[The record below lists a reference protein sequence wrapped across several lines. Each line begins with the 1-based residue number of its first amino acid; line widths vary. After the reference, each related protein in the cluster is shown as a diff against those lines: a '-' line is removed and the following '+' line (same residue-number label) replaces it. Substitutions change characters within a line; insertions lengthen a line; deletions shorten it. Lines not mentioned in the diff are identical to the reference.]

1 MTAPQHRLIQ
11 QAVVQWHNKHPLAQ
25 RIDTSQVHSLGWV
38 ALPFMRPAQGIEPSL
53 DAPSATPRA
62 APAASADW
70 RSRLG
75 ALLGRRKAAGGQGGR
90 VFSDRFIDGLSPQ
103 RAAAFALQHGVAG
116 PQAAADAP
124 ADWPQRRIEVDS
136 RMAER
141 AAGAWPTELWVVSA
155 AVEHADKRVR
165 VLISA
170 DGSAV
175 VGPRLWNPW
184 KWQGL
189 VLASLL
195 VVGSLA
201 AWQWHSRAKQAELD
215 AALHASGPVKAPGAA
230 ASGVVKAASAAVA
243 SASAPA
249 SDPASAASA
258 AMSDPASAAEAA
270 SAASAPAAAVTQPM
284 PSASEPL
291 IDIRPRLRPPTA
303 SRPPLGAASEPTSPP
318 AAAKAATP
326 PEPPPR
332 PATAKDAT
340 KDVEGRPAPK
350 PAREAKPA
358 RGAATPENIVPGQ
371 QAGGPVVAL
380 VGPALLT
387 KADADLML
395 ERMLT
400 HLGQTMGK
408 TTGLQGEVLE
418 TAEGW
423 RAAVY
428 PFATREEAQI
438 LNATMVARGWR
449 TRAVTF

>member
-11 QAVVQWHNKHPLAQ
+11 QAVVQWHNQHPLAH

-53 DAPSATPRA
+53 DGPSAAPRTEP
-62 APAASADW
+62 APAPGW
-70 RSRLG
+70 RGRLA
-75 ALLGRRKAAGGQGGR
+75 ALLGRRQAAGGQAAA

-116 PQAAADAP
+116 PQALPDAP

-170 DGSAV
+170 DGRAV

-189 VLASLL
+189 ALGAVLL
-195 VVGSLA
+195 VAGLA
-201 AWQWHSRAKQAELD
+201 AWQWHSRAGQAQRE

-230 ASGVVKAASAAVA
+230 ASGSASAAAASAPLA

-249 SDPASAASA
+249 AASAASDAASETASAASA
-258 AMSDPASAAEAA
+258 ADAA
-270 SAASAPAAAVTQPM
+270 SAASAPASAPTQAM
-284 PSASEPL
+284 PSASAPL
-291 IDIRPRLRPPTA
+291 IDIRPRLGPPSARRT
-303 SRPPLGAASEPTSPP
+303 PLNAPTEAASVP
-318 AAAKAATP
+318 AAAKASAPQGAAPSRPGAEPRTP
-326 PEPPPR
+326 PKPP
-332 PATAKDAT
+332 
-340 KDVEGRPAPK
+340 
-350 PAREAKPA
+350 REAKPA
-358 RGAATPENIVPGQ
+358 RGAATPESIVPGQ

-380 VGPALLT
+380 VSPALLT

-408 TTGLQGEVLE
+408 TDGLQGEVLE

-449 TRAVTF
+449 TRAVNF